1 MTLRVWVSN
10 RRPDPSHPCDRGG
23 RVRQLDSLAGRVTD
37 TAEKAAERVSAMFG
51 GRSLLLL
58 IDWEHQSQHDREA
71 EGVFDL
77 PTPC

>member
-1 MTLRVWVSN
+1 M
-10 RRPDPSHPCDRGG
+10 
-23 RVRQLDSLAGRVTD
+23 RQLDSLAGRVTD